1 MNKIFR
7 KPQLTPYE
15 ADYAQWCAEQGALL
29 REGRLSD
36 LDRENLAEE
45 IESLVRS
52 DKREIKNRL
61 NVILL
66 HLLKWQFQ
74 PKGRK
79 NGWRATL
86 REQRRQIAYLVKQS
100 PSLKNFPRMEL
111 DEEYE
116 SARLDA
122 ADETELPLDVFPAA
136 CPYTAEQVLDLTFLP
151 GDATIA
157 GEPG

>member
-1 MNKIFR
+1 M
-7 KPQLTPYE
+7 
-15 ADYAQWCAEQGALL
+15 
-29 REGRLSD
+29 
-36 LDRENLAEE
+36 
-45 IESLVRS
+45 VRS

-61 NVILL
+61 KVLLL
-66 HLLKWQFQ
+66 HLLKSQFQ

-100 PSLKNFPRMEL
+100 PSLKNFPRMVL

-136 CPYTAEQVLDLTFLP
+136 CPYRRSRCS
-151 GDATIA
+151 I
-157 GEPG
+157 